1 MKQLILE
8 LKGPLTWPAEAEMIS
23 PDVLSSKSIEEI
35 GDMAIREGNRSIRLG
50 DIFNVKGDADASP
63 SELCV
68 TVSGNV
74 EKIRRLGYQ
83 MKSGVL
89 KIEGHAG
96 MYVGEEMCGG
106 RISVEGNVG
115 SWLGSK
121 MRGGTI
127 EVYGD
132 AGDHV
137 GSSYRGSREGMR
149 NGEIT
154 IHGKAGVEVGCWMID
169 GTIRVRRSAG
179 MFAGIHMCGG
189 VILIEGDCDGRA
201 GAGMSG
207 GRVVICGKIND
218 VLPSFAIE
226 EVRNMVK
233 VGEERIEGPF
243 YVFRGDIGSEETGRL
258 FVSITRNPHLSWYE
272 RFLEPWQI

>member
-1 MKQLILE
+1 MKQLALE
-8 LKGPLTWPAEAEMIS
+8 LRRPLFWPTEAGILS
-23 PDVLSSKSIEEI
+23 PDELSSRSIEEI
-35 GDMAIREGNRSIRLG
+35 CNTVIREGNRSIKLG
-50 DIFNVKGDADASP
+50 SIFAVKGDEKVFPA
-63 SELCV
+63 ELCV

-83 MKSGVL
+83 MRSGVL
-89 KIEGHAG
+89 KIVGNAG

-121 MRGGTI
+121 MQGGTI

-132 AGDHV
+132 AGDRV
-137 GSSYRGSREGMR
+137 GSSYRGSRNGMK
-149 NGEIT
+149 NGEIV
-154 IHGKAGVEVGCWMID
+154 IHGKAGVETGCWMSN
-169 GTIRVRRSAG
+169 GTIRVKRGVG
-179 MFAGIHMCGG
+179 MFPGINMCGG

-201 GAGMSG
+201 GAGMRG

-218 VLPSFAIE
+218 VLPSFTIE
-226 EVRNMVK
+226 EVRSMVR

-243 YVFRGDIGSEETGRL
+243 YVFRGDVGSEETGRL
-258 FVSITRNPHLSWYE
+258 FVSVTRNSHLNWYE
-272 RFLEPWQI
+272 RFLEPWQT